1 MAGNLANQ
9 SSVVALLLCRL
20 LLYTYPEDSALMS
33 VGGDQAEAQRQRQ
46 QHISTTVMMWMG
58 E

>member
-33 VGGDQAEAQRQRQ
+33 VGGDQRQRQRQQ

>member
-33 VGGDQAEAQRQRQ
+33 VGGDQRQRQQ